1 MARTD
6 KGFMGNLLVS
16 SDATS
21 VMQVLY
27 VWIFLHLPY
36 LSRAL
41 TGAVFLAVTVIGE
54 PKHVLFD
61 WLGIFAC
68 GEIRNMQKSNCQ
80 IDLSVA
86 AS

>member
-1 MARTD
+1 
-6 KGFMGNLLVS
+6 MGNLLVKFRRNLGNAGTVCLDFPPPS
-16 SDATS
+16 
-21 VMQVLY
+21 L
-27 VWIFLHLPY
+27 LKP
-36 LSRAL
+36 RPNRR
-41 TGAVFLAVTVIGE
+41 GFLAVTVIGE

>member
-6 KGFMGNLLVS
+6 KGFMGNLLVKFQRIPGNAGSCTLS
-16 SDATS
+16 S
-21 VMQVLY
+21 
-27 VWIFLHLPY
+27 ILPQT
-36 LSRAL
+36 LNRAL

-61 WLGIFAC
+61 WFGIFAC